1 MKKHR
6 VLSLAGVF
14 LICFG
19 ILFLLDN
26 LGFLRAGIESFIIPV
41 FLVIL
46 GGSMIL
52 RRIGNKRY

>member
-1 MKKHR
+1 M
-6 VLSLAGVF
+6 LAGVF